1 MPAHISIGAHAGIAK
16 TVGLLGIHEKLF
28 HRLFA
33 LGANVFANRRFYEGV
48 YLIRIVL
55 AIMPRRHISL
65 AACCKALVPLWTRML
80 PVKQEW
86 VDA

>member
-1 MPAHISIGAHAGIAK
+1 M
-16 TVGLLGIHEKLF
+16 GLLGIHEKLF
-28 HRLFA
+28 HRLFTVA
-33 LGANVFANRRFYEGV
+33 QMFLPAAVFYKGV
-48 YLIRIVL
+48 NLIRIVL
-55 AIMPRRHISL
+55 PIMPRRHVSL